1 MAKLKSQ
8 TANLFQEKPKKN
20 NKGVHAVTK
29 SSKNKG
35 ADNYKKPYKGQ
46 GR

>member
-8 TANLFQEKPKKN
+8 TTSLFREKPKKN
-20 NKGVHAVTK
+20 NKGVHATTQTSK
-29 SSKNKG
+29 SKT

>member
-8 TANLFQEKPKKN
+8 TTSLFREKPKKN
-20 NKGVHAVTK
+20 NKGVHAVTQT
-29 SSKNKG
+29 SKNKK
-35 ADNYKKPYKGQ
+35 ATNYKKPYREQ